1 LILIFRNVFDLTY
14 VGEDNK
20 KHRPYIIHRALLGSI
35 ERFTG
40 VLIEHY
46 AGHLPIWLSP
56 IQVAIIPIAD
66 RHLDYAKEVFELLK
80 AQNIRAYIDDRPERM
95 NAKIRDNELQK
106 IPILLVVGDKEV
118 QEKSLSVRSKNEEF
132 QGVMNVYDFI
142 EKLKTAI
149 QNKR

>member
-1 LILIFRNVFDLTY
+1 
-14 VGEDNK
+14 
-20 KHRPYIIHRALLGSI
+20 
-35 ERFTG
+35 
-40 VLIEHY
+40 
-46 AGHLPIWLSP
+46 
-56 IQVAIIPIAD
+56 
-66 RHLDYAKEVFELLK
+66 
-80 AQNIRAYIDDRPERM
+80 M